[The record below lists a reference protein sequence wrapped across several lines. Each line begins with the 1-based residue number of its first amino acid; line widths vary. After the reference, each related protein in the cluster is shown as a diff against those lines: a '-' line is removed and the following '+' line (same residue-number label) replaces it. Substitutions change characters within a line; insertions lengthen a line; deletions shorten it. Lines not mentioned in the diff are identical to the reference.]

1 MTTAYKVLTH
11 DLRPPMQGG
20 DPVLP
25 AGYVLPFALP
35 AVAYD
40 HSEVECAP
48 GGWYACREANV
59 ALRIAGLWPNGR
71 SSRLFEVGEPFDLVE
86 RGDKLRAAS
95 WTVTREVPEDEI
107 AAHVRRLSEPFAPFA
122 DEMTVEQMAWRAAL
136 ARPGYAPEHVEAAL
150 TKALTARGL
159 AWKLKRYDTAWDARA
174 SWDARD
180 AWAARAAWA
189 ARDAWAARAAWA
201 ARDAWD
207 ARAAWDARPAWAARA
222 AWAARDARAAWDAR
236 AARAAWA
243 AWDAWDAW
251 DALVVDFAA
260 RQKWI
265 THPGDL
271 LTVGIRDAYS
281 RGLEIAI
288 PTEPDVLGWAMR
300 EP

>member
-1 MTTAYKVLTH
+1 MTTPAYKVLTH
-11 DLRPPMQGG
+11 DLRPPVQGG

-35 AVAYD
+35 AVACD

-48 GGWYACREANV
+48 GGWYACREAHV

-71 SSRLFEVGEPFDLVE
+71 PSRLFEVGEPVDLVE

-95 WTVTREVPEDEI
+95 WTVTREVPEEEI
-107 AAHVRRLSEPFAPFA
+107 AAHVRRLSEPFAPCA

-150 TKALTARGL
+150 TKALAARGL
-159 AWKLKRYDTAWDARA
+159 VWKLKRYDTARAAWD
-174 SWDARD
+174 SWD
-180 AWAARAAWA
+180 ARAAWA
-189 ARDAWAARAAWA
+189 AMDARAAWA
-201 ARDAWD
+201 AWD
-207 ARAAWDARPAWAARA
+207 ARAAWDAWA
-222 AWAARDARAAWDAR
+222 AR

-243 AWDAWDAW
+243 AMDAR

-265 THPGDL
+265 SHPADL

>member
-1 MTTAYKVLTH
+1 MTTPAYKVLTH
-11 DLRPPMQGG
+11 DLRPPVQGG

-35 AVAYD
+35 AVACD

-48 GGWYACREANV
+48 GGWYACREAHV

-71 SSRLFEVGEPFDLVE
+71 PSRLFEVGEPVDLVE

-95 WTVTREVPEDEI
+95 WTVTREVPEEEI
-107 AAHVRRLSEPFAPFA
+107 AAHVRRLSDPFAPFA

-136 ARPGYAPEHVEAAL
+136 ARPGYAPEEVEAAL
-150 TKALTARGL
+150 TQALAARGL
-159 AWKLKRYDTAWDARA
+159 VWKLKRYDT
-174 SWDARD
+174 SWA
-180 AWAARAAWA
+180 AMAARAA
-189 ARDAWAARAAWA
+189 RA

-207 ARAAWDARPAWAARA
+207 AR
-222 AWAARDARAAWDAR
+222 DARAA
-236 AARAAWA
+236 
-243 AWDAWDAW
+243 
-251 DALVVDFAA
+251 LTVDFAA

-281 RGLEIAI
+281 CGLEVAI